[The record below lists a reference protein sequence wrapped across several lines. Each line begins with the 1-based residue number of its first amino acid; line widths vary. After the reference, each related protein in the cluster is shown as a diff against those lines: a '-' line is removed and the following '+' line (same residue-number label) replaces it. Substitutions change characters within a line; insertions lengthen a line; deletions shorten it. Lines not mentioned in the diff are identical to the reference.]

1 MIFHHERDSAILP
14 VIIGPAL
21 QNKIC
26 PRVPS
31 LSMASLIVLM
41 ILFKTE
47 LNLKEDTLGFSFK
60 CVTRLIKRVRV
71 CVATSNLNNGPL
83 LVHAA
88 HIKTVLVI
96 ACELNT
102 L

>member
-1 MIFHHERDSAILP
+1 MSTQPCINDASCDGRRDASGCRSMFFHHERDSAILP

-31 LSMASLIVLM
+31 LSLIVLM

-47 LNLKEDTLGFSFK
+47 LNLQENTLGFSFK
-60 CVTRLIKRVRV
+60 CVTHLIINVF
-71 CVATSNLNNGPL
+71 L
-83 LVHAA
+83 LG
-88 HIKTVLVI
+88 T
-96 ACELNT
+96 
-102 L
+102 